1 MEGIAWATH
10 NAMKTEVKARALS
23 KAVTYRKPVDN
34 NTSHSC
40 KICMG
45 YLQKAKKEFV
55 PSTATW
61 PRCEEGSGKMHHCST
76 DNFSEIKHLSSE
88 GFM

>member
-1 MEGIAWATH
+1 
-10 NAMKTEVKARALS
+10 
-23 KAVTYRKPVDN
+23 
-34 NTSHSC
+34 
-40 KICMG
+40 MG

-61 PRCEEGSGKMHHCST
+61 PRCEEGSGKMNHCST
-76 DNFSEIKHLSSE
+76 DNFSEIKYLSSE